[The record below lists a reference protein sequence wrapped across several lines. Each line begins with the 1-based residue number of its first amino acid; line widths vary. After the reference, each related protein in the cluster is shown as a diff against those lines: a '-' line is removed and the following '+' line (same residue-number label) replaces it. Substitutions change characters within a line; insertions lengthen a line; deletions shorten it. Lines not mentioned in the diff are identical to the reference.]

1 MTGLGGGINELADTI
16 GGEFDKLPP
25 ITILLFTRLEAI
37 GTLVGDFNARISLEG
52 LSLKGDMKL
61 KVSDSF
67 A

>member
-1 MTGLGGGINELADTI
+1 MNLPIPI

-61 KVSDSF
+61 KYRILCLI
-67 A
+67 